1 MYNLCK
7 HATNLVI
14 NSSSK
19 LTISQNSSASFKFRT
34 QLIWWRYM
42 IDLPKSDEKDTYY
55 YKLLKRHLPKI
66 LGTFQ
71 QNTQLPTKLT
81 NANRAKELHAKNNAD
96 QVSLYTR
103 ARTHTRSHKNTL
115 FSTGCRSL
123 LITVDLRKRMK
134 VKRWGRSWFI
144 DCR

>member
-1 MYNLCK
+1 
-7 HATNLVI
+7 
-14 NSSSK
+14 
-19 LTISQNSSASFKFRT
+19 
-34 QLIWWRYM
+34 M

-55 YKLLKRHLPKI
+55 YKLLTRHLPKI

-103 ARTHTRSHKNTL
+103 ARVRTHVHTKTPCFPQDAGHY
-115 FSTGCRSL
+115 
-123 LITVDLRKRMK
+123 
-134 VKRWGRSWFI
+134 
-144 DCR
+144 